1 VLELLEQMVLKV
13 PKELRELERLLVEP
27 VLQELLEQMAFKEP
41 KVQQELEQE
50 LAEQEVQELL
60 EQMAFKEP
68 KGLREQERHRELPV
82 QVMRALQVILDQP
95 PVQQMQVL

>member
-1 VLELLEQMVLKV
+1 V
-13 PKELRELERLLVEP
+13 
-27 VLQELLEQMAFKEP
+27 
-41 KVQQELEQE
+41 QE

-60 EQMAFKEP
+60 EQMVFKEP

-82 QVMRALQVILDQP
+82 QVMRALQVILDQV

>member
-1 VLELLEQMVLKV
+1 MLELLEQMAFKEPKV
-13 PKELRELERLLVEP
+13 QQELVQELVEP
-27 VLQELLEQMAFKEP
+27 VLQELLEQMVFKEP
-41 KVQQELEQE
+41 KGQQELEQE

-82 QVMRALQVILDQP
+82 QVMRALQVILDQV